1 MELKELYIVANAD
14 KPEAL
19 RTLASL
25 KVWCQEHGVEPVP
38 VSDRVPIDVE
48 GGLVLALGGDGTV
61 LRAADLF
68 AETSLPILGVNLGSL
83 GFLTQAPVSELI
95 GALEDILADRF
106 TIEERMRL
114 RYEAGPI
121 SGSVLNDLVVT
132 GDRDSR
138 FCELELAWEDGVVTR
153 YPGDGIILATATGST
168 AYNLAAGGPI
178 VVPPAACI
186 LAKPL
191 APHRLGL
198 RSVIFPPDE
207 EIRLR
212 ALSDVI
218 LIADGDRVG
227 EGPVGTEIV
236 VTRAE
241 PPTYLVR
248 LSVFPSFF
256 DILERKLNWADSR
269 GRGG

>member
-1 MELKELYIVANAD
+1 MELKRLYIVANND
-14 KPEAL
+14 KPGTL

-25 KVWCQEHGVEPVP
+25 KLWCQKNGVDPIPVADRAP
-38 VSDRVPIDVE
+38 VDVE

-83 GFLTQAPVSELI
+83 GFLTQAPASRLTEVLDEVGS
-95 GALEDILADRF
+95 GRF

-114 RYEAGPI
+114 RYEAGRI
-121 SGSVLNDLVVT
+121 SGSVLNDFVVT
-132 GDRDSR
+132 GVTDSR
-138 FCELELAWEDGVVTR
+138 FCELELEWADGVVTR
-153 YPGDGIILATATGST
+153 YPGDGIILSTATGST

-191 APHRLGL
+191 SPHRLGL

-207 EIRLR
+207 EIRVR

-218 LIADGDRVG
+218 LIADGDRVD
-227 EGPVGTEIV
+227 EGPAGTEV
-236 VTRAE
+236 SVTRAE

-256 DILERKLNWADSR
+256 EILERKLNWADSR
-269 GRGG
+269 D